1 MFVWCIWHVVCW
13 GLHTVTLRCRRWRG
27 FGMTFFRNSEIVSMS
42 FIDSFVIKTPK
53 KHFSVYLGCS
63 GFCCRTLWLVVYCW
77 ASRRKVGFTGC
88 NQHMSACL
96 NHFLLN
102 MYLKK
107 KSTRN
112 LFGLQFWS
120 IKTAFQHSIFNFFA
134 STVSSAS
141 HFVKKSLKK
150 AKLGLIKDGRAC
162 YSKYVE
168 SNISRPLTDVFTTHY
183 ISGG

>member
-1 MFVWCIWHVVCW
+1 MFVWCIWHVVGW
-13 GLHTVTLRCRRWRG
+13 GLHTVTLRYRRWRG

-88 NQHMSACL
+88 NQHMSASL

-120 IKTAFQHSIFNFFA
+120 IKTAFQHSILTFLHLLFLQPHILSKNRWNRQNWGWWKMG
-134 STVSSAS
+134 V
-141 HFVKKSLKK
+141 
-150 AKLGLIKDGRAC
+150 RAT
-162 YSKYVE
+162 YVE